1 MQTFAA
7 LSPAL
12 LSQGFLKEH
21 GLPPLTNGPLAWT
34 QDDVGKVI
42 AIANDKDIHRDS
54 TWLCVAVTAAEA
66 GLEPRLAGY
75 FLFLCHPAYKCSAVP
90 ARHKSQ
96 CSLFSGHSFDDSL
109 AASSWAHCY
118 ATACLEGLIG
128 WSFSIAPSTYRP
140 LFPAVH
146 IPRIHKVR
154 AGEILAYSY
163 ASTGQIYPRHA
174 HSMFGF
180 GFARPGR

>member
-34 QDDVGKVI
+34 QDDVRKVI
-42 AIANDKDIHRDS
+42 AVANDKDIHTGS
-54 TWLCVAVTAAEA
+54 TWLCVAVMVSEA
-66 GLEPRLAGY
+66 RVEPRLAGY
-75 FLFLCHPAYKCSAVP
+75 FLFLCHPDYKSSAVP
-90 ARHKSQ
+90 DRHKSQ

-109 AASSWAHCY
+109 TASAWAHCY

-128 WSFSIAPSTYRP
+128 WSFSIAPSTYRS
-140 LFPAVH
+140 LFPVIH
-146 IPRIHKVR
+146 ISCIHKVR
-154 AGEILAYSY
+154 ARDIPSPSSCLNRPNSPLACPSHVRV
-163 ASTGQIYPRHA
+163 GIC
-174 HSMFGF
+174 
-180 GFARPGR
+180 